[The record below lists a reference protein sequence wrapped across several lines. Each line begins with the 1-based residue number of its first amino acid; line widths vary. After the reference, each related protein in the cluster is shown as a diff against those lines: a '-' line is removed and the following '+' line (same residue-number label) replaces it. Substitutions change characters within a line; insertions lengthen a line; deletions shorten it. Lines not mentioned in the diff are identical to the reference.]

1 MLCAKDCKVCFGF
14 SEFRTFNFCISFEI
28 RVFIIESAQDLLA
41 YPFSSSL
48 TDPVMNSSL
57 SSDVM
62 VLGAGIVGVTLAL
75 KLQDH
80 GHHVMLVDRGEPG
93 AATSF
98 GNAGLIERS
107 SVFPYAFPRDLRTL
121 IAYALQRKPA
131 AHYHWQALPSL
142 LPWLGSYWRH
152 SSPRHYPDAIAGAL
166 PLIEHSW
173 SEHEPL
179 IEAAGASSLVN
190 HHGWIKVWQ
199 SEENEYAS
207 LQQAEESR
215 DYGLNVRVLSRAELH
230 EKEPSLTQTL
240 RGGVHYPDSRQ
251 IQDPQDLTKAYAR
264 LFEERGGRFL
274 QGDARGLTY
283 AKGRWQVPTQN
294 GSARAPHVAVAL
306 GPWGAE
312 LAKRLGYRLTMGVKR
327 GYHMHFGSEA
337 SPLRHVIVDVDQ
349 GYALAPMKKGIRL
362 TTGAEFTHRDA
373 RPTPVQLDTLEP
385 IARRLHPLGDRL
397 DAAPWMGSRPCT
409 SDMLPV
415 IGPAPA
421 HKGLWFCFGHAHH
434 GLTQAA
440 SSGRLL
446 AEMIS
451 GRETY
456 ADPTPYRI
464 DRF

>member
-1 MLCAKDCKVCFGF
+1 MHSRPEDIPSL
-14 SEFRTFNFCISFEI
+14 SEP
-28 RVFIIESAQDLLA
+28 A
-41 YPFSSSL
+41 
-48 TDPVMNSSL
+48 MNSTQT
-57 SSDVM
+57 SDVI

-75 KLQDH
+75 KLQDL
-80 GHHVMLVDRGEPG
+80 GHQVILVDRDTPG
-93 AATSF
+93 AGTSF

-121 IAYALQRKPA
+121 LGYALQRKPA

-142 LPWLGSYWRH
+142 VPWLTAYWRH
-152 SSPRHYPDAIAGAL
+152 SSPQHYPAAISGAL

-179 IEAAGASSLVN
+179 IEAAGASALVN
-190 HHGWIKVWQ
+190 HHGWIKVWRTEE
-199 SEENEYAS
+199 SEQAS
-207 LQQAEESR
+207 LLQADQSR
-215 DYGLNVRVLSRAELH
+215 DYGLNVRALSRTELH
-230 EKEPSLTQTL
+230 EKEPGLAQEIA
-240 RGGVHYPDSRQ
+240 GGVHYPDSRQ
-251 IQDPQDLTKAYAR
+251 IQDPQDLTTAYLK
-264 LFEERGGRFL
+264 LFEQRGGRFVH
-274 QGDARGLTY
+274 GDARTLDADGH
-283 AKGRWQVPTQN
+283 RWRVRTQS
-294 GSARAPHVAVAL
+294 GTVSAPHAVVAL
-306 GPWGAE
+306 GPWGE
-312 LAKRLGYRLTMGVKR
+312 EWAKRLGYRLRMGVKR

-337 SPLRHVIVDVDQ
+337 SPLKHVIVDVDH
-349 GYALAPMKKGIRL
+349 GYALAPMKKGLRL

-373 RPTPVQLDTLEP
+373 PPTPVQLDTLEP
-385 IARRLHPLGDRL
+385 IARRLHPLGERL
-397 DAAPWMGSRPCT
+397 DAMPWMGSRPCT

-456 ADPTPYRI
+456 ADPAPYRI

>member
-1 MLCAKDCKVCFGF
+1 MD
-14 SEFRTFNFCISFEI
+14 ST
-28 RVFIIESAQDLLA
+28 
-41 YPFSSSL
+41 L
-48 TDPVMNSSL
+48 T
-57 SSDVM
+57 SDVM

-75 KLQDH
+75 KLQEH
-80 GHHVMLVDRGEPG
+80 GHQVTIIDRGEPG

-121 IAYALQRKPA
+121 INYGLQRKPA

-152 SSPRHYPDAIAGAL
+152 SSPRHYLHAIAGAL

-179 IEAAGASSLVN
+179 IEAAGATSLVN
-190 HHGWIKVWQ
+190 HHGWIKVWR
-199 SEENEYAS
+199 SEESEFAS
-207 LQQAEESR
+207 LQQAEQSR
-215 DYGLNVRVLSRAELH
+215 GYGLNVRVLSRAELH
-230 EKEPSLTQTL
+230 EKEPSLAVTL

-251 IQDPQDLTKAYAR
+251 IQDPQDLTMAYVR
-264 LFEERGGRFL
+264 LFEQRGGRL
-274 QGDARGLTY
+274 LTGDARSLTND
-283 AKGRWQVPTQN
+283 KSGWRVQTQN
-294 GSARAPHVAVAL
+294 GPARASHVVVAL
-306 GPWGAE
+306 GPWGE
-312 LAKRLGYRLTMGVKR
+312 DLARSLGYRLTMGVKR
-327 GYHMHFGSEA
+327 GYHMHFGSETT
-337 SPLRHVIVDVDQ
+337 PLTHVIVDVDH

-373 RPTPVQLDTLEP
+373 RPTPVQLNTLEP
-385 IARRLHPLGDRL
+385 IARELHPLGDKL

-415 IGPAPA
+415 IGPAPG
-421 HKGLWFCFGHAHH
+421 HTGLWFCFGHAHH

-440 SSGRLL
+440 STGRLL

-456 ADPTPYRI
+456 ADPAPYRI

>member
-1 MLCAKDCKVCFGF
+1 
-14 SEFRTFNFCISFEI
+14 
-28 RVFIIESAQDLLA
+28 
-41 YPFSSSL
+41 
-48 TDPVMNSSL
+48 
-57 SSDVM
+57 M

-75 KLQDH
+75 KLQDL
-80 GHHVMLVDRGEPG
+80 GHQVMLVDRGTPG
-93 AATSF
+93 AGTSF

-121 IAYALQRKPA
+121 LAYALQRKPA

-142 LPWLGSYWRH
+142 MPWLGAYWRH
-152 SSPRHYPDAIAGAL
+152 SSPQYYPAAISGAL

-179 IEAAGASSLVN
+179 IEAAGAASLVN
-190 HHGWIKVWQ
+190 HHGWIKVWRTDD
-199 SEENEYAS
+199 SEQAS
-207 LQQAEESR
+207 LLQAEQSR
-215 DYGLNVRVLSRAELH
+215 DYGLNVRVLSREQLH
-230 EKEPSLTQTL
+230 AREPGLAQEI
-240 RGGVHYPDSRQ
+240 RGGVHYPESRQ
-251 IQDPQDLTKAYAR
+251 IQDPQDLTTAYLR
-264 LFEERGGRFL
+264 LFERRGGIFA
-274 QGDARGLTY
+274 QADARSLEFQ
-283 AKGRWQVPTQN
+283 AHRWHVQTHN
-294 GSARAPHVAVAL
+294 GPASAPQVAVAL
-306 GPWGAE
+306 GPWGEE
-312 LAKRLGYRLTMGVKR
+312 LARRLGYRLTMGVKR
-327 GYHMHFGSEA
+327 GYHMHFGSEI
-337 SPLRHVIVDVDQ
+337 SPLTHVIVDVDH

-373 RPTPVQLDTLEP
+373 PPTPVQLGLLEP
-385 IARRLHPLGDRL
+385 IARRLHPLGKAL

-440 SSGRLL
+440 SGGRLL

-451 GRETY
+451 GRDTY
-456 ADPTPYRI
+456 ADPTPYRV